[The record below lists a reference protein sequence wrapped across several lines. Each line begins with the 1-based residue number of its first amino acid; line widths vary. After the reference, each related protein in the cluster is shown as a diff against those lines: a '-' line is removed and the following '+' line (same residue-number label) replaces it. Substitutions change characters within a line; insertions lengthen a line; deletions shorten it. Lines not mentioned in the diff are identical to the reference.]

1 MKDLQPIVM
10 YTSNSCAYCRA
21 AKSLLHE
28 KGLEFEEINVSL
40 DREKL
45 LEMMNRSNR
54 RTVPQIFFGDKH
66 IGGYTDLYSYFQE
79 QQGR

>member
-1 MKDLQPIVM
+1 MEDLQPIVM

-28 KGLEFEEINVSL
+28 KGLEFEEINVSF

-45 LEMMNRSNR
+45 VEMMERSGR

-66 IGGYTDLYSYFQE
+66 IGGYTDLHAWFQKNP
-79 QQGR
+79 